1 MNVLWAERK
10 TTRSRS
16 SPHAITRAAIATRGR
31 SLAAIATR
39 RSTAQ
44 HGSWPVCCMF
54 SVRSLVT
61 TVLSAFV
68 AGDLFCTVSRD
79 NCTVQGWADMSRD
92 GLRRPYLVQQVAIL
106 GRCLR
111 SAWWL
116 RVTVSCLFKKAHGPR
131 PLHRP
136 PSIFGKHPLQKWS
149 FRDTLTHRTK
159 QSVQHVWTPPTVH
172 VRYIRYLS
180 YFPTDRD
187 RLSFRDT
194 RTHRLDRLGC
204 PRPLLK
210 SVT

>member
-1 MNVLWAERK
+1 MVGSLGWSCNGCNGCARILKSDTGYQISKVLPKMETFLK
-10 TTRSRS
+10 SDTRVTDVNPKLCIGRGCQTDRCRLHKLSFRDS
-16 SPHAITRAAIATRGR
+16 EVRGGHHA
-31 SLAAIATR
+31 
-39 RSTAQ
+39 
-44 HGSWPVCCMF
+44 
-54 SVRSLVT
+54 
-61 TVLSAFV
+61 
-68 AGDLFCTVSRD
+68 
-79 NCTVQGWADMSRD
+79 
-92 GLRRPYLVQQVAIL
+92 VQQVAIL

>member
-1 MNVLWAERK
+1 MRGGH
-10 TTRSRS
+10 
-16 SPHAITRAAIATRGR
+16 HA
-31 SLAAIATR
+31 
-39 RSTAQ
+39 
-44 HGSWPVCCMF
+44 
-54 SVRSLVT
+54 
-61 TVLSAFV
+61 
-68 AGDLFCTVSRD
+68 
-79 NCTVQGWADMSRD
+79 
-92 GLRRPYLVQQVAIL
+92 VQQVAIL

-172 VRYIRYLS
+172 VRYIRYIS

-187 RLSFRDT
+187 RPSFRDI
-194 RTHRLDRLGC
+194 RTDPRPTSAVHVRYIRYTSWTGGDRLRNIIGGEELGC
-204 PRPLLK
+204 SRWSFTRIGGGKCSLLE
-210 SVT
+210 